1 MLLAAR
7 KEVHIAVWLVSL
19 QNRLLIEHLITYEGF
34 IVPFVLSCDGKFLNS
49 NSLYLKYFRKLK
61 IS

>member
-7 KEVHIAVWLVSL
+7 NEVHIAVRSVSL
-19 QNRLLIEHLITYEGF
+19 QFRLTIEHFITYEGF
-34 IVPFVLSCDGKFLNS
+34 IASFVLSCDGKFLNS
-49 NSLYLKYFRKLK
+49 NSLYLKYFYKIK